1 MTLSWKKGPGERKP
15 AFNLSTE
22 AGFGVSEHACA
33 GRQSWL
39 GWGKVGRLVDY
50 RTVTTKKLKEDG
62 QHLRTVRGAAAVA
75 SRHSSLYHQLAV
87 CEP

>member
-1 MTLSWKKGPGERKP
+1 MPLSWKKGPGEWKL

-22 AGFGVSEHACA
+22 ATFGVSERACA

-39 GWGKVGRLVDY
+39 GRGKVGRLVDY